1 MNTLSSEGPSTEISI
16 RARYA
21 ETDAMGVVHH
31 ASYVV
36 WLEQGRTELLRAL
49 GVSYRELE
57 ATGFFVVLSD
67 LRVRYH
73 ASARYDDLILLRD
86 RCGGHRARTDRLRN
100 QRIDLVFFDQLDDDA
115 RNFVCVRVIV
125 FDDELDLFP
134 VYPAVAVDLLG
145 GKFDGIKPR
154 DSIRGGRTRQRKKHP
169 DFDAPGRLSTGGQK
183 QAEG

>member
-1 MNTLSSEGPSTEISI
+1 MAVLSHDNPSIEINI

-73 ASARYDDLILLRD
+73 ASARYDDVVVLRATLNGRRSRQLSFAYELRLGATGALLVTARSE
-86 RCGGHRARTDRLRN
+86 HIVVARATGRPTRLPP
-100 QRIDLVFFDQLDDDA
+100 
-115 RNFVCVRVIV
+115 
-125 FDDELDLFP
+125 ELL
-134 VYPAVAVDLLG
+134 AALG
-145 GKFDGIKPR
+145 
-154 DSIRGGRTRQRKKHP
+154 
-169 DFDAPGRLSTGGQK
+169 
-183 QAEG
+183 